1 AAKQARNPPLC
12 EKFPRRKTGSSTI
25 AHAPSSRY
33 KMRRGKNTKEKIQ
46 IQIRLAKTETRS
58 KAHCAR
64 LRPEHHLVSKT
75 NTRRAEKQATRHQQP
90 TSAPPALA
98 LLHAFPRSA
107 KSSPIEIAIQT
118 VSAPLLLP
126 NSSPQKIYEGRTHR
140 IKSALPAASPSL
152 HVSSPK
158 KDHVYLE
165 LCVQA
170 LERGEV
176 GPVAEAGEFCSGLH
190 FELDWMMKRGSGG
203 KTTRT
208 PCVRSH
214 TPRIGAS
221 NGMAVDREDDEAGG
235 GGTSRGMQGWGVVEK
250 GGREGECETWVG
262 NKAGTYNAAKKASA
276 SKPSTPIR

>member
-1 AAKQARNPPLC
+1 MQREAGRQRLDVSDGSEKGSLRDQQRSRHATLLCVKNSLEEKQAAFSPTC
-12 EKFPRRKTGSSTI
+12 SSTI

-75 NTRRAEKQATRHQQP
+75 NTQRAEKQATR
-90 TSAPPALA
+90 
-98 LLHAFPRSA
+98 
-107 KSSPIEIAIQT
+107 
-118 VSAPLLLP
+118 V
-126 NSSPQKIYEGRTHR
+126 
-140 IKSALPAASPSL
+140 
-152 HVSSPK
+152 
-158 KDHVYLE
+158 
-165 LCVQA
+165 
-170 LERGEV
+170 LERGEI

-208 PCVRSH
+208 PCVH
-214 TPRIGAS
+214 YDTPRNGAP
-221 NGMAVDREDDEAGG
+221 NGNGICSQNAPTRRLSPHPLAPHSQKQWPTERMTRSAGAAPHEARRDGERWVDCLEP
-235 GGTSRGMQGWGVVEK
+235 
-250 GGREGECETWVG
+250 GGREGECEMWVG